1 MHGRSLR
8 CCGGTGSI
16 HPSLLITLNSATLY
30 WGAGVREIETEPTI
44 GEFQCEGHSP
54 LAVADRTGAQFCY
67 NCIQSTY
74 QARAENLAS
83 LMLGDR
89 ALAEDATQ
97 EAFLSAYSSFGS
109 FRGPNLKAW
118 LFRIVANRC
127 RDMLRAGK
135 ARPTLSL
142 ENPSDSGEPGA
153 VAALDLPSSDESPEE
168 RALRHE
174 LGAVIRQGLQ
184 SLSEDRRST
193 VHLVDVQGFSYEE
206 AAQVLGANI
215 GTIRSRLARGR
226 ADMRDYLQQ
235 HQELLPERFRRK

>member
-1 MHGRSLR
+1 M
-8 CCGGTGSI
+8 
-16 HPSLLITLNSATLY
+16 
-30 WGAGVREIETEPTI
+30 GAGSGESDTEHTS

-54 LAVADRTGAQFCY
+54 LAVADRTGAQYCY
-67 NCIQSTY
+67 NCIQSGY

-83 LMLGDR
+83 QILGDR
-89 ALAEDATQ
+89 ALAEDAAQ
-97 EAFLSAYSSFGS
+97 EAFLSAYRNFGS
-109 FRGPNLKAW
+109 YRGSNLRAW
-118 LFRIVANRC
+118 LLRIVANRC

-142 ENPSDSGEPGA
+142 ESPSEGGESGATSVME
-153 VAALDLPSSDESPEE
+153 LPSGDESPEE
-168 RALRHE
+168 SALRNE
-174 LGAVIRQGLQ
+174 LGEVIRDGLM
-184 SLSEDRRST
+184 SLSEERRST

-235 HQELLPERFRRK
+235 HQELLPERFRRT